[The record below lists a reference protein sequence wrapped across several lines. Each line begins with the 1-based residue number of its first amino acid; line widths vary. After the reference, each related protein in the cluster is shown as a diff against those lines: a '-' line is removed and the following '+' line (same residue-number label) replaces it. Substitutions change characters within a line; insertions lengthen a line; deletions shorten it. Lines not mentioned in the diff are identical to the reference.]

1 LRVELSSSAAI
12 INPVSGFLLQ
22 RYSDGDVS
30 VIRITGGGYQAKA
43 WNPKERK
50 WVTVF
55 GLDWTGMGGS
65 TDYDAVTD
73 EEAAQALLDQGVKP
87 DELEAVMLGL
97 NPDESTLAR
106 VLIESARRRTSP

>member
-1 LRVELSSSAAI
+1 MSSSAATI
-12 INPVSGFLLQ
+12 DPVSGFLLQ
-22 RYSDGDVS
+22 QYPDSVE
-30 VIRITGGGYQAKA
+30 VIRVTGAYQAKA

-50 WVTVF
+50 WVSIF

-87 DELEAVMLGL
+87 DELEPVMLGL
-97 NPDESTLAR
+97 NPDESKLAQ
-106 VLIESARRRTSP
+106 VMIESARTSR